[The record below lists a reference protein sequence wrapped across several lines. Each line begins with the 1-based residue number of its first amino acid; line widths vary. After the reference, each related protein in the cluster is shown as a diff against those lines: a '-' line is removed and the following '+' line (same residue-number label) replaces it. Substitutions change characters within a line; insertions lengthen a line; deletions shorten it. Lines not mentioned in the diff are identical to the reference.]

1 MRKAVVILGMHR
13 SGTSALA
20 GALAQMGVDFGKHPI
35 SPSRY
40 NPKGYF
46 EHPEIVA
53 LHDELLRALG
63 SRWDDYLPLPS
74 SWTET
79 EVAREFRSS
88 VVGHPQ
94 AGLRRRSLF
103 GVKDPRLCRLMPLW
117 FPIFET
123 LRTELHF
130 VLTIRH
136 PWEVAESLR
145 KREGLESSKSFLLW
159 LEHTLQAESASRGY
173 KRTFVPFNELLDDP
187 LAVMARLQRDFQLP
201 IHPWQIQGVAPHLFG
216 AVSTPS
222 PARSGAGTPRESSRR
237 HSIAGYG
244 SL

>member
-1 MRKAVVILGMHR
+1 MRKVVVILGMHR

-20 GALAQMGVDFGKHPI
+20 GALAQMGVDFGKHLI
-35 SPSRY
+35 SPSRD

-53 LHDELLRALG
+53 LHDALLRALG

-74 SWTET
+74 GWTET
-79 EVAREFRSS
+79 EVTSGKFAPPLVAILKRDFGE
-88 VVGHPQ
+88 
-94 AGLRRRSLF
+94 ASLF

-123 LRTELHF
+123 LPAEPHF

-145 KREGLESSKSFLLW
+145 KTRRPRVFKKLF
-159 LEHTLQAESASRGY
+159 A
-173 KRTFVPFNELLDDP
+173 
-187 LAVMARLQRDFQLP
+187 LA
-201 IHPWQIQGVAPHLFG
+201 
-216 AVSTPS
+216 
-222 PARSGAGTPRESSRR
+222 
-237 HSIAGYG
+237 
-244 SL
+244 